1 MDWESSQVEWWRF
14 KAGITTD
21 LSAKFGSKC
30 STPGA
35 PGAPGVQNGMRQP
48 LEGRDAVLAEALIY
62 FQGRALKSGIS
73 WTLKSKIATTL
84 ESLDVKEVNP
94 SNLDITNALLQADE
108 ESMTLAQERLE
119 KCDSKAQQV
128 CWKELIAILHLLKDN
143 SHRALRIIKEA
154 VAQSRALPFSE
165 RPKLLVSTLRTQ
177 QLTLL
182 LHGESA
188 AEVAKEAEAEASWA
202 PKTPQEPFLNFLRF
216 LLQQPPDDITGYLAF
231 IDFLAMKLRSSLHE
245 AKGVVDEV
253 VSMSDLSHAMSDGVT
268 TFFLGK
274 LQLRTPEGLRCLKAA
289 TEMFRMVP
297 CKEAEAAALQAMA
310 TAFLVQEQPNPT
322 AAIDVAQKSQ
332 VRWWCRD
339 TSHVKSQDLRS
350 VDQIM
355 SRLLDASMGLNC

>member
-1 MDWESSQVEWWRF
+1 
-14 KAGITTD
+14 
-21 LSAKFGSKC
+21 
-30 STPGA
+30 
-35 PGAPGVQNGMRQP
+35 
-48 LEGRDAVLAEALIY
+48 
-62 FQGRALKSGIS
+62 
-73 WTLKSKIATTL
+73 
-84 ESLDVKEVNP
+84 
-94 SNLDITNALLQADE
+94 
-108 ESMTLAQERLE
+108 MTLAQERLE

-154 VAQSRALPFSE
+154 VAQSRALAFSE

-253 VSMSDLSHAMSDGVT
+253 VSMSRLEPMPWVT
-268 TFFLGK
+268 EWPRSSLASCNSG
-274 LQLRTPEGLRCLKAA
+274 LLRAFVVWKPH

-355 SRLLDASMGLNC
+355 SRLLDASMVLNC